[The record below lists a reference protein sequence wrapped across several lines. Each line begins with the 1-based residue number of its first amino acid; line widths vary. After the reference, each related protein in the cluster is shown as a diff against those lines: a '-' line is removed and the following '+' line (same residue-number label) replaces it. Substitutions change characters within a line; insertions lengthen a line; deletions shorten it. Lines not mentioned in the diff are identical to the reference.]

1 MSDRTGKAPT
11 MVERRLIE
19 GPQWT
24 RRFEVPDF
32 LMELPGTVG
41 RRLSSLLDSTT
52 DSLSRFIEAT
62 EVQVG
67 RRLEQVQAL
76 RTSTMTRVLPRLRTT
91 EPRTPAPPARV
102 SAPAVPHTGA
112 TERSWPAF
120 VSEKFLT
127 IAIVVASVV
136 LILMALRTMESIAAS
151 LTEFF
156 AGAVNTFLTRL
167 GFPPAL

>member
-32 LMELPGTVG
+32 VMELPGTVG

-76 RTSTMTRVLPRLRTT
+76 RTSTI
-91 EPRTPAPPARV
+91 
-102 SAPAVPHTGA
+102 S
-112 TERSWPAF
+112 
-120 VSEKFLT
+120 
-127 IAIVVASVV
+127 
-136 LILMALRTMESIAAS
+136 
-151 LTEFF
+151 
-156 AGAVNTFLTRL
+156 
-167 GFPPAL
+167 